1 MLWNDSGKYYF
12 CMYVLYIPYCITDKD
27 NEYHDDDD
35 TMMHTHDTQTSLQ
48 NKLKELLDWD
58 NDPLYVAVV
67 SELEGIITEHDTMI
81 HQFRHFDSSVSS
93 ATTLLSVI
101 QTYQSTLSDDWSI
114 VWYFLGGLRD
124 CALIPKEL
132 IVEREADLLPP
143 NIRVDFENKLI
154 DIDKTVFEQTCPKQP
169 KKIRKSNSSLL
180 SLQGL
185 GEALFGS
192 DDRGIQDADKS
203 GDDGN
208 GGDGSSS
215 NSSTDSYTRDLS
227 EFHTL
232 FKLNAVSAR
241 WDAGYESSGG
251 GGMSSSSK
259 QQLRRE
265 GDDVDDKSDKSKGS
279 NNATTVSEQFQAL
292 DENSIPPYSVLD
304 GGLSVEDL
312 R

>member
-1 MLWNDSGKYYF
+1 M
-12 CMYVLYIPYCITDKD
+12 P
-27 NEYHDDDD
+27 
-35 TMMHTHDTQTSLQ
+35 
-48 NKLKELLDWD
+48 
-58 NDPLYVAVV
+58 VV

-81 HQFRHFDSSVSS
+81 YQFRHFDSAVSS
-93 ATTLLSVI
+93 ATTLLSII
-101 QTYQSTLSDDWSI
+101 QTYQSTLSDWSI

-124 CALIPKEL
+124 CSLIPKEL
-132 IVEREADLLPP
+132 IVEREADVLPP
-143 NIRVDFENKLI
+143 NIRLDFENKLI

-169 KKIRKSNSSLL
+169 KKIRKSSSSLL

-192 DDRGIQDADKS
+192 DDRSTQDTDKTVA
-203 GDDGN
+203 DDGS

-215 NSSTDSYTRDLS
+215 TDSYNRDLA

-232 FKLNAVSAR
+232 FKLNAVSVR
-241 WDAGYESSGG
+241 WDAGYEGG
-251 GGMSSSSK
+251 GSSNVSSSK
-259 QQLRRE
+259 QQKE
-265 GDDVDDKSDKSKGS
+265 GGDGNHKSDKNKSSS
-279 NNATTVSEQFQAL
+279 NVTVSEQFQTL

>member
-1 MLWNDSGKYYF
+1 M
-12 CMYVLYIPYCITDKD
+12 
-27 NEYHDDDD
+27 
-35 TMMHTHDTQTSLQ
+35 
-48 NKLKELLDWD
+48 
-58 NDPLYVAVV
+58 AVV

-81 HQFRHFDSSVSS
+81 HQFRHFDSAVSS

-101 QTYQSTLSDDWSI
+101 QTYQSTLSDWSI

-124 CALIPKEL
+124 CSLIPKEL

-143 NIRVDFENKLI
+143 NIRLDFENKLI

-169 KKIRKSNSSLL
+169 KKIRKSSSSLL

-192 DDRGIQDADKS
+192 DDRSSQDADKS
-203 GDDGN
+203 ADDGS
-208 GGDGSSS
+208 GSDGSF
-215 NSSTDSYTRDLS
+215 NSSTDSYNRDLS

-232 FKLNAVSAR
+232 FKLNAVSVR
-241 WDAGYESSGG
+241 WDAGYEG
-251 GGMSSSSK
+251 GGMSSST
-259 QQLRRE
+259 QPRE
-265 GDDVDDKSDKSKGS
+265 GNDVDDKSEKNKGS
-279 NNATTVSEQFQAL
+279 SNVTVSEQFQTL

>member
-1 MLWNDSGKYYF
+1 M
-12 CMYVLYIPYCITDKD
+12 
-27 NEYHDDDD
+27 
-35 TMMHTHDTQTSLQ
+35 
-48 NKLKELLDWD
+48 
-58 NDPLYVAVV
+58 AVV
-67 SELEGIITEHDTMI
+67 SELEGIITEYDTMI
-81 HQFRHFDSSVSS
+81 HQFRHFDSAVSS

-101 QTYQSTLSDDWSI
+101 QTYQSTLSDWSI

-124 CALIPKEL
+124 CSLIPKEL

-143 NIRVDFENKLI
+143 NIRLDFENKLI

-169 KKIRKSNSSLL
+169 KKIRKSSSSLL

-192 DDRGIQDADKS
+192 DDRGAQDADKS
-203 GDDGN
+203 ADDGS
-208 GGDGSSS
+208 GSDGSF
-215 NSSTDSYTRDLS
+215 NGSTDSYNRDLS

-232 FKLNAVSAR
+232 FKLNAVSVR
-241 WDAGYESSGG
+241 WDAGYEG
-251 GGMSSSSK
+251 GGMSSST
-259 QQLRRE
+259 QPRE
-265 GDDVDDKSDKSKGS
+265 GNDVDDKSEKNKGS
-279 NNATTVSEQFQAL
+279 SNVTVSEQFQTL

>member
-1 MLWNDSGKYYF
+1 
-12 CMYVLYIPYCITDKD
+12 
-27 NEYHDDDD
+27 
-35 TMMHTHDTQTSLQ
+35 
-48 NKLKELLDWD
+48 LKELLGWD
-58 NDPLYVAVV
+58 TDPLYVAVV

-81 HQFRHFDSSVSS
+81 HQFRHFDSAVSS

-101 QTYQSTLSDDWSI
+101 QTYQSTLSDWSI

-124 CALIPKEL
+124 CSLIPKEL

-143 NIRVDFENKLI
+143 NIRLDFENKLI

-169 KKIRKSNSSLL
+169 KKIRKSSSSLL

-192 DDRGIQDADKS
+192 DDRGAQDADKS
-203 GDDGN
+203 TDDGSGN
-208 GGDGSSS
+208 DSSS
-215 NSSTDSYTRDLS
+215 SRTDSYNRDLS

-232 FKLNAVSAR
+232 FKLNAVSVR
-241 WDAGYESSGG
+241 WDAGYEG

-259 QQLRRE
+259 QPR
-265 GDDVDDKSDKSKGS
+265 DVNDVDNNKSEKSMGRS
-279 NNATTVSEQFQAL
+279 NVTVSEQFQTL

-312 R
+312 RSVLCLY